1 MAIRTLVC
9 TDGSE
14 PSRRTLEYVARL
26 ARKFPLETV
35 LAHALDLKRLEYR
48 MIADM
53 YMEMIQQRAK
63 ETAEAVLRNEA
74 KVLHEAGVRVRPR
87 LLLGAAG
94 PVICQAAE
102 EEDAALVVLGRK
114 GHSDIQDLLFGSTS
128 GYVVHHCE
136 RPVLVVKRT
145 GRFPSG
151 PEAEREVRC
160 LVGID
165 GSEASARCLDALVA
179 LAEAASGLE
188 VTLLHVVNP
197 AQPGFEHL
205 PAEARYEALRNL
217 HEDAQNLLA
226 SAAERLERV
235 GFRVRTRVEEGAAGK
250 TLCQVCEEDD
260 FELVVLGR
268 RGYGELSEVV
278 LGSVSHFVVHRCPS
292 HVLVV
297 P

>member
-14 PSRRTLEYVARL
+14 PSRKTLEYVVRL
-26 ARKFPLETV
+26 ARQLPLDTV

-53 YMEMIQQRAK
+53 YLEIIQQRAK
-63 ETAEAVLRNEA
+63 ETAEAVLRRESR
-74 KVLHEAGVRVRPR
+74 VFHDAGVRVRPR
-87 LLLGAAG
+87 LLLGPPGPAICEAARD
-94 PVICQAAE
+94 
-102 EEDAALVVLGRK
+102 EDAALVVLGRK
-114 GHSDIQDLLFGSTS
+114 GQSDLQDLLFGSTS
-128 GYVVHHCE
+128 DYVVHHCD

-145 GRFPSG
+145 GRFPVG
-151 PEAEREVRC
+151 PEAERGVRC
-160 LVGID
+160 LVGVD

-179 LAEAASGLE
+179 LAEAVSGLD

-205 PAEARYEALRNL
+205 PAEARYDALQKL
-217 HEDAQNLLA
+217 HEAARNLLA
-226 SAAERLERV
+226 SAAERLAKV

-250 TLCQVCEEDD
+250 TLCRVCEEDD

-268 RGYGELSEVV
+268 RGHGGLSEVV
-278 LGSVSHFVVHRCPS
+278 LGSVSHFVIHRCPG